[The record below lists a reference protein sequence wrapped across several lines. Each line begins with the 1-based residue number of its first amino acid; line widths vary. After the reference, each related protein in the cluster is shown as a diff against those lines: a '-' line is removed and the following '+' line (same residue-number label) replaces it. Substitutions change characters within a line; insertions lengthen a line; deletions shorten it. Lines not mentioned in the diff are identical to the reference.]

1 MPNEIRINEKIRMKL
16 AEFEENQAYGKI
28 TLTYKAGVITCI
40 NYEISELIRAEDE
53 KKCEKLK
60 KCIDI

>member
-28 TLTYKAGVITCI
+28 TLTYKAGVITCF
-40 NYEISELIRAEDE
+40 NYEISELIRDDDE